1 VRRCAGGS
9 LYDRVALLGIS
20 IAWGLDLAV
29 SVELPLAPLA
39 LAAVL
44 EPFALEPFVV
54 ELLAGAVAEG
64 LGAVEEAVGSRA
76 LAALAR
82 VALIAA
88 MAGAGFE

>member
-29 SVELPLAPLA
+29 SVELA
-39 LAAVL
+39 LAAPVL
-44 EPFALEPFVV
+44 VPFELEPFVC

-64 LGAVEEAVGSRA
+64 LGVVEEAVGSRA
-76 LAALAR
+76 LAALAT

-88 MAGAGFE
+88 MAGAGAI